1 MLLNRKPY
9 NRLERLPLTSV
20 ELQLKQSIK
29 SQSLLNILNIKSLL
43 NILKEKEN
51 IIVKPEQF
59 VDHII
64 FSLIG

>member
-51 IIVKPEQF
+51 IVKPEQF